1 MKRLDNEN
9 GTVIIFAT
17 LMIVLLLIM
26 VGMGLDTG
34 HLVYIRSQ
42 GQPAVDAAA
51 LAAASAIPT
60 GNLSTVHARAAS
72 INPGGTNPG
81 FGNNYLN
88 SPNNTISANNVT
100 LVQYDSSTGAIT
112 TAGVTAANANGVR
125 VALENSNPY
134 GGTVGAPMKAPL
146 FLTPLLKL
154 MGQNA
159 PGNADVT
166 VSAVAVIKAIPGMPI
181 AIDNTLCG
189 STSNQDLEF
198 NPHGNSGWTTYS
210 LGANTPNIKALFEQ
224 LPSCGGSP
232 AVELGFCTNLQN
244 GTIGNLFNKTI
255 PDLFKSNPG
264 DCYLLPV
271 VSDIKNNNFNQC
283 SPITDWAKFCPN
295 SNLSKAVSGHTLNG
309 TITCGQS
316 PSTSRDTRCYVSSL
330 VRDTKSG
337 M

>member
-60 GNLSTVHARAAS
+60 GNLSTVQARAAS

-112 TAGVTAANANGVR
+112 TAGVTVATQTACAWRWR
-125 VALENSNPY
+125 VAILTA
-134 GGTVGAPMKAPL
+134 GRLAP
-146 FLTPLLKL
+146 
-154 MGQNA
+154 
-159 PGNADVT
+159 
-166 VSAVAVIKAIPGMPI
+166 
-181 AIDNTLCG
+181 
-189 STSNQDLEF
+189 
-198 NPHGNSGWTTYS
+198 
-210 LGANTPNIKALFEQ
+210 
-224 LPSCGGSP
+224 
-232 AVELGFCTNLQN
+232 
-244 GTIGNLFNKTI
+244 
-255 PDLFKSNPG
+255 
-264 DCYLLPV
+264 
-271 VSDIKNNNFNQC
+271 
-283 SPITDWAKFCPN
+283 
-295 SNLSKAVSGHTLNG
+295 
-309 TITCGQS
+309 
-316 PSTSRDTRCYVSSL
+316 R
-330 VRDTKSG
+330 
-337 M
+337 

>member
-1 MKRLDNEN
+1 MKHLDNDS
-9 GTVIIFAT
+9 GSVLIFIT

-26 VGMGLDTG
+26 VGMGLDAG

-51 LAAASAIPT
+51 LAAASALPT
-60 GNLSTVHARAAS
+60 GNLSTVQTRAAS
-72 INPGGTNPG
+72 IDPGGTNPG
-81 FGNNYLN
+81 VGNNYLD
-88 SPNNTISANNVT
+88 SPHNAISASNVT
-100 LVQYDSSTGAIT
+100 LVQYDSSSGSIT
-112 TAGVTAANANGVR
+112 TAGVTIANANGVR
-125 VALENSNPY
+125 VALESSNPY
-134 GGTVGAPMKAPL
+134 GGTVGAPMKSPL
-146 FLTPLLKL
+146 FLAPLLKFL
-154 MGQNA
+154 GQNTA
-159 PGNADVT
+159 ANVDVS
-166 VSAVAVIKAIPGMPI
+166 VSAVAVIKAVPGMPI

-189 STSNQDLEF
+189 KTGNQDLEF

-244 GTIGNLFNKTI
+244 GTIGNLFNTTI
-255 PDLFKSNPG
+255 PNLFADNPG
-264 DCYLLPV
+264 ACYLLPV
-271 VSDIKNNNFNQC
+271 VGDIKNHNFNQC
-283 SPITDWAKFCPN
+283 APITDWAKFCPN
-295 SNLSKAVSGHTLNG
+295 SNPSDAVSGHTLNG

-316 PSTSRDTRCYVSSL
+316 PSTSRDTQCYVPRL